1 MPTLIQRIVDPV
13 VVSAPAQLHLPILEE
28 TEYKRSHQ
36 KEGYLYN
43 YSGYAL
49 DLSETKP
56 VGRKRV
62 RSKET
67 LLTFMQIAQQ
77 LMLIK
82 SSETGEFLTINHRG
96 KVQSSA
102 VPTQGS
108 LWKITKKANHSNFH
122 SLANKATNCIL
133 SINRRGK
140 VKCRNEKS
148 NQKNK
153 KSTSF
158 LPIPKKRFGRR
169 Y

>member
-13 VVSAPAQLHLPILEE
+13 VVPAPAHFDFPILEE

-43 YSGYAL
+43 YSGYGL
-49 DLSETKP
+49 DLTETKP

-62 RSKET
+62 RSKDT

-82 SSETGEFLTINHRG
+82 SSETGEFLSISPRG
-96 KVQSSA
+96 KVKSLPL
-102 VPTQGS
+102 PTQGS
-108 LWKITKKANHSNFH
+108 LWKITKKASHSNFH
-122 SLANKATNCIL
+122 SLTNKATNCVL

-140 VKCRNEKS
+140 VRCRKEKS
-148 NQKNK
+148 SQKK

-158 LPIPKKRFGRR
+158 LPIATKRFGRR

>member
-13 VVSAPAQLHLPILEE
+13 AVTPVVFDLPIIEE
-28 TEYKRSHQ
+28 SEYKRSHS

-49 DLSETKP
+49 DLSAKKP

-82 SSETGEFLTINHRG
+82 SSETGEFLTVSARG
-96 KVQSSA
+96 KVRSSA
-102 VPTQGS
+102 EPTKGS
-108 LWKITKKANHSNFH
+108 LWNISKKTNHSNFH
-122 SLANKATNCIL
+122 SIMNSATNCVL
-133 SINRRGK
+133 SITRRGK
-140 VKCRNEKS
+140 VRCRKS
-148 NQKNK
+148 SQK

-158 LPIPKKRFGRR
+158 LPIAKNRFGRR

>member
-13 VVSAPAQLHLPILEE
+13 VVTPVVFDLPIIEE
-28 TEYKRSHQ
+28 SEYKRSHS

-49 DLSETKP
+49 NLSTKKP

-67 LLTFMQIAQQ
+67 LLTFIQIAQQ

-82 SSETGEFLTINHRG
+82 SSETGEFLTVSERG
-96 KVQSSA
+96 KVRSSA
-102 VPTQGS
+102 KPTKGS
-108 LWKITKKANHSNFH
+108 LWNISKKTNHSNFH
-122 SLANKATNCIL
+122 SIMNSATNCVL

-140 VKCRNEKS
+140 VRCSKS
-148 NQKNK
+148 SQK

-158 LPIPKKRFGRR
+158 LPIAKKRFGRR

>member
-13 VVSAPAQLHLPILEE
+13 VVAPVEFHLPIIEE
-28 TEYKRSHQ
+28 SEYKRSHR

-49 DLSETKP
+49 DLSDKKP

-67 LLTFMQIAQQ
+67 LLTFMQLAQQ

-82 SSETGEFLTINHRG
+82 SSETGEFLTVSTRG
-96 KVQSSA
+96 KVRTSA
-102 VPTQGS
+102 VPTKGS
-108 LWKITKKANHSNFH
+108 LWKINGKTTHSNFH
-122 SLANKATNCIL
+122 ALKNSATNCFL

-140 VKCRNEKS
+140 VRCR
-148 NQKNK
+148 KNSQK

-158 LPIPKKRFGRR
+158 LPIARKRFGRR